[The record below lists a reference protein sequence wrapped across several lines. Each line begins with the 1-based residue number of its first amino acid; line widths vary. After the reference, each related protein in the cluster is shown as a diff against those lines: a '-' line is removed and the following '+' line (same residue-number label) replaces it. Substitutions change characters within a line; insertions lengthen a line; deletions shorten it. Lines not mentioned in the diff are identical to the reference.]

1 MTKLE
6 SLLNCI
12 NQEKIYVQ
20 MHNYPD
26 QDAISSA
33 FGLKALLERY
43 GKEVIICYYGAIDKA
58 NTIKMIE
65 LLEIP
70 MVEVDTIQWM
80 PKDEIILVDVQE
92 GNGNLKETGGK
103 ILACI
108 DHHPVIK
115 DFPYAFTDIR
125 CELGSCASIVTEY
138 FIENSIE
145 VPKMIATA
153 LLYGIKIDTSNLTRR
168 VTDVDIHMFSFLHN
182 KASKRVLLELEQ
194 NSIQIDDLLAYQ
206 EAISTLRMEKK
217 VGIAKIGD
225 NCSEALIGTISDFLL
240 TVEEIQIAVVYSY
253 RVGGIKFSLRSEST
267 SMDTGRVIKEAVEG
281 YGTGGG
287 HSTVAA
293 GFIPDVLPEDVE
305 RISNTIIERILRI
318 IEERKLSI

>member
-6 SLLNCI
+6 TLLNCI
-12 NQEKIYVQ
+12 KQERIYIQ

-33 FGLKALLERY
+33 FGLKALLEYY
-43 GKEVIICYYGAIDKA
+43 GKEVILCYYGAIDKA
-58 NTIKMIE
+58 NTIKMVE

-70 MVEVDTIQWM
+70 IVEADTIQWTLE
-80 PKDEIILVDVQE
+80 DEIILVDVQE

-103 ILACI
+103 VIACI
-108 DHHPVIK
+108 DHHPVSRE
-115 DFPYAFTDIR
+115 FPYAFADIR
-125 CELGSCASIVTEY
+125 SELGSCASIVAEY
-138 FIENSIE
+138 FIENSIKI
-145 VPKMIATA
+145 PKMTATA

-168 VTDVDIHMFSFLHN
+168 VTDVDIAMFSFLHGR
-182 KASKRVLLELEQ
+182 ASKGVLCELEQ
-194 NSIQIDDLLAYQ
+194 NSLQMEDLLAYQ
-206 EAISTLRMEKK
+206 EAIATLRIEKR

-240 TVEEIQIAVVYSY
+240 TVEEIQITIVYSY
-253 RVGGIKFSLRSEST
+253 RVGGVKFSLRSEST
-267 SMDTGRVIKEAVEG
+267 KIDAGRMIKEAVEG

-293 GFIPDVLPEDVE
+293 GFIPDVLPEEVE
-305 RISNTIIERILRI
+305 ETSNIVIERILKM
-318 IEERKLSI
+318 IEERKSFL